1 MAVHMSLCIVLAV
14 LFSVFLSAFSFAE
27 LSNAGFTVD
36 LIHIDSI
43 SQQKNSTSIYW
54 DLVNR
59 AIQRSKNR
67 ADRLAFRSFVSA
79 VPEADLVASD
89 GDFLMKLSLG
99 EPAVEIRGVI
109 DTSSALSWTQCGP
122 SDHSFTQI
130 LPLFIP
136 KSSSTYKS
144 VPGSSNLCKSLG
156 GRPSIV
162 GDNTCR
168 YSVNYL
174 HGSYSHG
181 TISTDTLRTNSGST
195 SPMILLRNFTF
206 GCSYENV
213 GKFKPEATGV
223 ISLGGGPASFIA
235 QMNSVIGGKF
245 SYCLLY
251 QGQRVLKSSKM
262 HFGSKA
268 LVSGADVV
276 STGLQILRNSY
287 ALKFKGIS
295 VGKSKLAASSKIL
308 GLFSERIIIDPGTV
322 LTHLP
327 RKIYEPLE
335 AAMKKEIKFE
345 LVQPKDVLRLCYKTV
360 DGKMRA
366 PIVTVHFVGAA
377 VRLYPVNTFIKVSQ
391 YVHCLGFVPH
401 DGVAI
406 FGNLAQVNFLVG
418 YDLRRKMVSFKQ
430 TDCSK
435 D

>member
-1 MAVHMSLCIVLAV
+1 ML
-14 LFSVFLSAFSFAE
+14 
-27 LSNAGFTVD
+27 
-36 LIHIDSI
+36 
-43 SQQKNSTSIYW
+43 
-54 DLVNR
+54 
-59 AIQRSKNR
+59 
-67 ADRLAFRSFVSA
+67 
-79 VPEADLVASD
+79 ASD

-99 EPAVEIRGVI
+99 EPPVEIRGVI
-109 DTSSALSWTQCGP
+109 DASSAFSWTQCGP
-122 SDHSFTQI
+122 SDHSFSQI

-156 GRPSIV
+156 GRPSILE
-162 GDNTCR
+162 DNTCR

-181 TISTDTLRTNSGST
+181 TISTDTLRTNSGSS
-195 SPMILLRNFTF
+195 SPVLLRNFIF
-206 GCSYENV
+206 GCGYENV
-213 GKFKPEATGV
+213 GEFKPEATGV
-223 ISLGGGPASFIA
+223 ISLGSGPASFIT

-276 STGLQILRNSY
+276 STGLQIFRNSY

-295 VGKSKLAASSKIL
+295 IGKNKLAYSK

-327 RKIYEPLE
+327 RKIYDPLE

-345 LVQPKDVLRLCYKTV
+345 LVQPKDTLRLCYKTV

-366 PIVTVHFVGAA
+366 PIVTVHFVGAT

-401 DGVAI
+401 KGVAI
-406 FGNLAQVNFLVG
+406 FGNWAQVNFLVG

-435 D
+435 E